1 MTDALQ
7 KSSICVP
14 YKKYNFSYVKPLI
27 TQCWTVHFCPK
38 SKSTLICRNFF
49 FGQGMLLWHSVW
61 ICLNNLNHK
70 TDFRSKL
77 KGQERI
83 KMDLKPNRDKVLF
96 ALGVEV
102 LLLLNLF
109 LLRCECPYFFAFEQ
123 KSKKSEKE
131 KHASWC
137 FFVTIVNI
145 PFDPMNILM

>member
-1 MTDALQ
+1 MDL
-7 KSSICVP
+7 
-14 YKKYNFSYVKPLI
+14 
-27 TQCWTVHFCPK
+27 
-38 SKSTLICRNFF
+38 R
-49 FGQGMLLWHSVW
+49 HSVW
-61 ICLNNLNHK
+61 ICLNNLNYK